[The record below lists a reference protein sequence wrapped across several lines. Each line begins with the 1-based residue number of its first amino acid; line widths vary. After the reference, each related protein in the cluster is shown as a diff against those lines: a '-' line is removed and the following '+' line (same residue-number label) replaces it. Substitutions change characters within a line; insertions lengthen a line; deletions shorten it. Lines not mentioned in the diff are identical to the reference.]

1 MSLALNLIGMAAD
14 FSEAGSAKVGTQQP
28 DVSGNPSALK
38 LVLLPMAADLQ
49 ELLKKTKEWSIVG
62 MDLVSEVTCQQPY
75 EWKDPTGEDWEYR
88 LAMSDGTGSVSHE
101 PLHVSVAVG
110 TFSVS
115 PSLSTSQE
123 LVA

>member
-1 MSLALNLIGMAAD
+1 
-14 FSEAGSAKVGTQQP
+14 
-28 DVSGNPSALK
+28 
-38 LVLLPMAADLQ
+38 MAADLQ

-88 LAMSDGTGSVSHE
+88 LAMSDGNGSVSHD

-110 TFSVS
+110 TLSVS